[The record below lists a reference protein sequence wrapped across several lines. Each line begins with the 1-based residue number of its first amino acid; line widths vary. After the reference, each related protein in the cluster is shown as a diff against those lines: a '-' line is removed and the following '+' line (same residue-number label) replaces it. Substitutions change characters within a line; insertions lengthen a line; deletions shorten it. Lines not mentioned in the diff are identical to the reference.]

1 MASRAVEA
9 KSPSQEVVL
18 SFFDAL
24 GSSEALNAIFA
35 DDATWTLWGD
45 STFAGTY
52 SGREAVVE
60 GFHVRAAA
68 LFEPNYPGV
77 FEIRGLIGTSDV
89 VAAEFS
95 YKTQSALGRPYH
107 NHYVEIFEVNDRG
120 LIQNVREYMDT
131 QHFARVC
138 FDK

>member
-1 MASRAVEA
+1 
-9 KSPSQEVVL
+9 L
-18 SFFDAL
+18 SFFHAL

-35 DDATWTLWGD
+35 NDATWTLWGD
-45 STFAGTY
+45 STFAGTN

-60 GFHVRAAA
+60 GFHARAAA
-68 LFEPNYPGV
+68 LFEPVYPGV
-77 FEIRGLIGTSDV
+77 FQIRGLIGTSDV

-95 YKTQSALGRPYH
+95 YQTQSALGRPYH
-107 NHYVEIFEVNDRG
+107 NHYVEIFEVNDEG

-138 FDK
+138 FDQ

>member
-1 MASRAVEA
+1 MASKPLEA
-9 KSPSQEVVL
+9 ESPSQEVVL

-24 GSSEALNAIFA
+24 GNSEALNSIFA
-35 DDATWTLWGD
+35 LDATWTLWGD

-52 SGREAVVE
+52 SGRKAVVE
-60 GFHVRAAA
+60 GFHARAAA
-68 LFEPNYPGV
+68 LFEPNFPGV

-95 YKTQSALGRPYH
+95 YQTRSALGRSYH
-107 NHYVEIFEVNDRG
+107 NHYVEVFEVNGEG

-131 QHFARVC
+131 QHFARMC
-138 FDK
+138 FDT